1 MNMLKRYLESA
12 LEDLSRLIELTKLD
26 IEDIKL
32 ANHESV
38 FVRIE
43 KKEQFMGTFEN
54 KKKMIDKEI
63 HKAVEKNPNSSLET
77 VLDNTEKGYLEQL
90 KIKLLD
96 LKTINRRYARLVVS
110 VGTFYSSLLE
120 RMIPTEM
127 EGYETV
133 VKQSAS
139 FLEIKG

>member
-1 MNMLKRYLESA
+1 MSILKKYLESA
-12 LEDLSRLIELTKLD
+12 LDDLNNLINLTKSD

-32 ANHESV
+32 AKHESL
-38 FVRIE
+38 FHRIE
-43 KKEQFMGTFEN
+43 KKEQLIATFEN

-63 HKAVEKNPNSSLET
+63 HKAVEKNPKVN
-77 VLDNTEKGYLEQL
+77 LDSILDKIEKQYLEDL

-96 LKTINRRYARLVVS
+96 LKAVNRRYARLVVS

-120 RMIPTEM
+120 RVIPTEM